1 NCGLRLDDE
10 TLRVAV
16 GLRLGLNLCQPHPC
30 PCGKLVDSRGTHGLA
45 CKLSSGR
52 SARHHHINDL
62 IWRALQRAGI
72 PSTKEPGGL
81 SRTDGKRPDGLTLI
95 PWQGGKNLIWD
106 VTVADTLAASHLPNT
121 SRVMGAAAETTA
133 DRKDAKYSELARAY
147 TFMPIACE
155 TMGPL
160 NAKALDFFTVL
171 GRRIAAVTGDPR
183 EGSFLCQRLSINV
196 LIVCVLEAPSLPLPI
211 LNCSC
216 PRASLPL
223 ILYHPR
229 ERRPGEE
236 KNKKIIII
244 TIIIIITNNVAHRS
258 RVIPGKVPILFQR
271 LSIASNALTVST

>member
-1 NCGLRLDDE
+1 MAVSAPHAGDWLHALPISNCGLRLDDE

-160 NAKALDFFTVL
+160 NAKALDFLTVL

-183 EGSFLCQRLSINV
+183 EGSFLCQRLSIAIQRFNC
-196 LIVCVLEAPSLPLPI
+196 VCFRGSFVTPPDPEL
-211 LNCSC
+211 
-216 PRASLPL
+216 
-223 ILYHPR
+223 
-229 ERRPGEE
+229 
-236 KNKKIIII
+236 
-244 TIIIIITNNVAHRS
+244 
-258 RVIPGKVPILFQR
+258 
-271 LSIASNALTVST
+271 